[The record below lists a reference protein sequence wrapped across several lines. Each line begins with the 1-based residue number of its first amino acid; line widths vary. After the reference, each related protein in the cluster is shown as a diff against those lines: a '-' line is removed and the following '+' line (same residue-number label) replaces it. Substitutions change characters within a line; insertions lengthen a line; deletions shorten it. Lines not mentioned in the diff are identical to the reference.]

1 MSKLIA
7 TLVATLFAAT
17 AFAQTNATPPTQP
30 AAGVN
35 TKMEA
40 KDGKPDASKSQR
52 PAMADMSA
60 PMATDKKPMTRAA
73 KRAAR
78 KEKRIEKVGD
88 KPLN

>member
-17 AFAQTNATPPTQP
+17 AFAQTNATPPVQP

-35 TKMEA
+35 TKAEVKNGGPLA
-40 KDGKPDASKSQR
+40 G
-52 PAMADMSA
+52 MADKPVS
-60 PMATDKKPMTRAA
+60 DKA
-73 KRAAR
+73 AAR
-78 KEKRIEKVGD
+78 KIRSDKRKAKRVEKVGD

>member
-35 TKMEA
+35 TKAEVRN
-40 KDGKPDASKSQR
+40 GGP
-52 PAMADMSA
+52 MSA
-60 PMATDKKPMTRAA
+60 PMEKPMTDKA
-73 KRAAR
+73 AAR
-78 KEKRIEKVGD
+78 KMRSDKRKMKRVEKVGD

>member
-17 AFAQTNATPPTQP
+17 AFAQTNATPPVQP

-35 TKMEA
+35 TKAEV
-40 KDGKPDASKSQR
+40 KNGG
-52 PAMADMSA
+52 
-60 PMATDKKPMTRAA
+60 PMAAAEKPVSDRA
-73 KRAAR
+73 AAR
-78 KEKRIEKVGD
+78 KIRSEKRKMKRVEKVGD

>member
-30 AAGVN
+30 AAGT
-35 TKMEA
+35 TKDTTFVG
-40 KDGKPDASKSQR
+40 KDGAPVVSDKPVSDAK
-52 PAMADMSA
+52 
-60 PMATDKKPMTRAA
+60 A
-73 KRAAR
+73 KRIAKSKAR
-78 KEKRIEKVGD
+78 KAKRDEKVGD